1 MMLNENP
8 NITDVFSE
16 GCTGVRVQISSNFL
30 ASQGLTYLPCA
41 RLQVYNLTSV
51 HHCQAKPLRIRQRV
65 LADWIWLPFPH
76 GKLQYLNKMLRMQTL
91 CQATSMISMMSM
103 DVIGLCLQRHPEPAI
118 GSPGIS
124 QRSRN
129 EKTPRRICWSIEAVF
144 QREAM
149 VFFCDN
155 ETIRALRQATWTTC
169 PPTNHLTNARMR
181 MQHMHIF
188 EVLSTDSTNNT

>member
-16 GCTGVRVQISSNFL
+16 GCTGVRVQISSSFL

-76 GKLQYLNKMLRMQTL
+76 RKVQYLNKMLRMQTL

-149 VFFCDN
+149 FFFVTMKRSEPCGKLHGLH
-155 ETIRALRQATWTTC
+155 ALPGITSQMRECGCNTC
-169 PPTNHLTNARMR
+169 TSSRCFYR
-181 MQHMHIF
+181 F
-188 EVLSTDSTNNT
+188 YK

>member
-76 GKLQYLNKMLRMQTL
+76 RKLQYLNKMLRMQTL

-149 VFFCDN
+149 VFLWQWNDQSLAASYMDYMPSHESPHKCANADA
-155 ETIRALRQATWTTC
+155 THAHLRGA
-169 PPTNHLTNARMR
+169 
-181 MQHMHIF
+181 
-188 EVLSTDSTNNT
+188 STDSTNGT